1 MTWLEADAEVGAEA
15 DAEAGAEV
23 DAMAWW
29 KVSIIR
35 FVTST
40 KSSRTTSLG
49 KRNLPNSLSWISA
62 GDMPSPKV
70 SKVLLVQEA

>member
-1 MTWLEADAEVGAEA
+1 MTWLEANAEVGAEA

-23 DAMAWW
+23 NPMAWW

-40 KSSRTTSLG
+40 KSFSYNKPG
-49 KRNLPNSLSWISA
+49 KEELTEFPFMDIRRRYA
-62 GDMPSPKV
+62 
-70 SKVLLVQEA
+70 